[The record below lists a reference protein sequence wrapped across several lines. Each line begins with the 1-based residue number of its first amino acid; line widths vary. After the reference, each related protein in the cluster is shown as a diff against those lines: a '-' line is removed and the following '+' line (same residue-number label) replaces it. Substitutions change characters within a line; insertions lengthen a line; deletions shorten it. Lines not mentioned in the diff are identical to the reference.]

1 MARDDP
7 NIETQLNEKARY
19 EAKTEGT
26 EETQRVMSN
35 VCRTGGV
42 GGVEERRT
50 EETED
55 EKVKALSSEEEDEPQ
70 VMDGGNVRR
79 GYN

>member
-1 MARDDP
+1 
-7 NIETQLNEKARY
+7 
-19 EAKTEGT
+19 
-26 EETQRVMSN
+26 MSN

-42 GGVEERRT
+42 GGAEERRT

-55 EKVKALSSEEEDEPQ
+55 EKVKALSSKEEDEPQ

-79 GYN
+79 GDN